1 MVKIV
6 VKGDLS
12 PLERSEIMSC
22 CPSAEVVA
30 GGDEEIFH
38 HLPAAQVVWGSLTPR
53 QVAMAGALQLMQVV
67 TVGVDHVLSPELLA
81 SAAKLCSTRGMHG
94 ATIAEQVFAF
104 MLGFARG
111 LPTLLAQQQKKS
123 WQPYRPALLQNSTLG
138 IVGFGTL
145 GQAIGKRAL
154 AFDMKVIGLRQH
166 PAPSPYATAVW
177 GIERLEELL
186 PLVDHLVLSLPLTP
200 ATTNLLSRARL
211 KMLKPTAYLYNVARG
226 AVVDEGAL
234 AEALATG
241 QLAGAGLDVFVT
253 EPLPESSPL
262 WGLPNVIITPHTG
275 GYMADYRRQAFA
287 IFLENL
293 RRWQSGL
300 PLLNEVDRLTGY

>member
-1 MVKIV
+1 MKIV

-12 PLERSEIMSC
+12 PLERTDILSC
-22 CPSAEVVA
+22 CPDAEIIA
-30 GGDEEIFH
+30 GGDDELAP
-38 HLPAAQVVWGSLTPR
+38 HLTSAQVAWGNLTPPQIAR
-53 QVAMAGALQLMQVV
+53 ASALQLMQVI

-81 SAAKLCSTRGMHG
+81 SSARLCSTRGMHG
-94 ATIAEQVFAF
+94 ATIAEQVFTY
-104 MLGFARG
+104 MLGIARG

-123 WQPYRPALLQNSTLG
+123 WQPYRPSLLQNTTLG

-166 PAPSPYATAVW
+166 PAPSPYADEVW

-186 PLVDHLVLSLPLTP
+186 PLVDHLVLAVPLTP
-200 ATTNLLSRARL
+200 ATTNLLTRARL

-253 EPLPESSPL
+253 EPLPENSPL
-262 WGLPNVIITPHTG
+262 WSLSNVIITPHTG

-293 RRWQSGL
+293 RRYQSGL
-300 PLLNEVDRLTGY
+300 PLLNEVDKRTGY